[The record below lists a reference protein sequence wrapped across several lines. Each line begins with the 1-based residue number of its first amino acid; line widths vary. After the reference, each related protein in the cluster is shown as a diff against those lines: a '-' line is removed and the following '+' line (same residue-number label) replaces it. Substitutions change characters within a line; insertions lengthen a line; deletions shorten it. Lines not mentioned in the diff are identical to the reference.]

1 MQEKQAETVAIQAL
15 EWLADDPDLI
25 GAFLGASGIS
35 VNELG
40 NIGAEPAFLA
50 AVLDFVL
57 MADSHVTGFCDR
69 AGLPYDTPMRA
80 RAALPGGAVVHWT

>member
-25 GAFLGASGIS
+25 GAFLGSTGIS

-40 NIGAEPAFLA
+40 KLGVEPAFLA

-57 MADSHVTGFCDR
+57 IADSHVTGFCDR
-69 AGLPYDTPMRA
+69 AHLSYDTPMRA
-80 RAALPGGAVVHWT
+80 RAALPGGADVNWT